1 MNQVQSLEG
10 LHKTLTT
17 EFNRVEIFR
26 QSLLSRPAELSDAP
40 FLRAA
45 VSSAAH
51 LKYILYGGI

>member
-17 EFNRVEIFR
+17 EFNRLEIFR

-40 FLRAA
+40 SYALL
-45 VSSAAH
+45 SPLLH
-51 LKYILYGGI
+51 I